1 MLLRIVMPLTLG
13 AAATGPLGAYKTEED
28 IRADFAAKGI
38 PYEVI
43 HRLEFHR
50 PEDVEDGEDGYGH
63 DGLIG
68 YCRGL
73 ILRSDQAAPPLRG
86 LELAEPPYALTSFL
100 QFA

>member
-1 MLLRIVMPLTLG
+1 V
-13 AAATGPLGAYKTEED
+13 
-28 IRADFAAKGI
+28 IR
-38 PYEVI
+38 
-43 HRLEFHR
+43 RLEFHR

-73 ILRSDQAAPPLRG
+73 ILRSDQAALRG